1 MRIVTLLVWL
11 MLPILAAAY
20 HYGPGQQQLLLNDV
34 DGLVNQAEKLA
45 QQEQWSKADTA
56 YEEALGML
64 PEGGFTSQRRRLRL
78 ERAKVQMENRELP
91 SAHQELK
98 QLVDEMTD
106 DEQADPKLLSEARST
121 LGNSQYYMTWLMR
134 LEGRPRTDWEPEIE
148 AARQTFRLLAQQSE
162 QQGAE
167 DDLKRNREDL
177 ESSIRLARMDLKDL
191 QGLPLPSQ

>member
-11 MLPILAAAY
+11 MLPVLAAAY
-20 HYGPGQQQLLLNDV
+20 HYGPGQRQLLLDDV

-45 QQEQWSKADTA
+45 QQEQWSKADAA

-64 PEGGFTSQRRRLRL
+64 PDEGFTSQRRRLRL

-106 DEQADPKLLSEARST
+106 DKQADSKLLSEARST

-134 LEGRPRTDWEPEIE
+134 LEGRPRADWEPEIE
-148 AARQTFRLLAQQSE
+148 AARQTFRLLAEQSE

-167 DDLKRNREDL
+167 DDLKRNREDP

>member
-20 HYGPGQQQLLLNDV
+20 HYGPGQQQLLLDDV